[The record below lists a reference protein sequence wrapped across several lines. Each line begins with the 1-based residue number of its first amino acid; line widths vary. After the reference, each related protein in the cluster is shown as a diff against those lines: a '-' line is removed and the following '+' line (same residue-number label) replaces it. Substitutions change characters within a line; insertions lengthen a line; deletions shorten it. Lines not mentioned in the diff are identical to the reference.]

1 MPINRTPIIYE
12 QWLFFIQ
19 YVYQYREDVTKH
31 PSECQNYSFLFFF
44 IFFLSFVFSR
54 KDRYY
59 LIYVFLLNMISFIY
73 SSRRFLSLFYLIL
86 WYMYMIEMM
95 KFFLWK
101 ESMKFFC
108 RNCNFINCYIVNVY
122 VSIKNPL
129 RILFFLSFFFLILI
143 IIFIIMWIF
152 FFFYNIKRL
161 LFDLVSI
168 NWWLFL
174 SLKFLFGWIL
184 IVT

>member
-1 MPINRTPIIYE
+1 MSE
-12 QWLFFIQ
+12 LFI
-19 YVYQYREDVTKH
+19 
-31 PSECQNYSFLFFF
+31 SFFLHFFF
-44 IFFLSFVFSR
+44 KFRVFEEGSILS
-54 KDRYY
+54 YN
-59 LIYVFLLNMISFIY
+59 VFLLNMISFIY

-143 IIFIIMWIF
+143 IIFIIM
-152 FFFYNIKRL
+152 
-161 LFDLVSI
+161 
-168 NWWLFL
+168 
-174 SLKFLFGWIL
+174 
-184 IVT
+184 

>member
-1 MPINRTPIIYE
+1 MFINISWRCYE
-12 QWLFFIQ
+12 TSQWMSELFISFFL
-19 YVYQYREDVTKH
+19 
-31 PSECQNYSFLFFF
+31 SSFFFLFFF
-44 IFFLSFVFSR
+44 NISFVFSR

-152 FFFYNIKRL
+152 FFFT
-161 LFDLVSI
+161 
-168 NWWLFL
+168 
-174 SLKFLFGWIL
+174 IL
-184 IVT
+184 RDYYLI

>member
-1 MPINRTPIIYE
+1 MFINISWRCYE
-12 QWLFFIQ
+12 TSQWMSELFI
-19 YVYQYREDVTKH
+19 
-31 PSECQNYSFLFFF
+31 SFFLHFFF
-44 IFFLSFVFSR
+44 KFRVFEEGSILS
-54 KDRYY
+54 YN
-59 LIYVFLLNMISFIY
+59 VFLLNMISFIY

>member
-1 MPINRTPIIYE
+1 MFINISWRCYE
-12 QWLFFIQ
+12 TSQWMSELFISFFL
-19 YVYQYREDVTKH
+19 
-31 PSECQNYSFLFFF
+31 SSFFFLFFF
-44 IFFLSFVFSR
+44 NISFVFSR

-152 FFFYNIKRL
+152 FFYNIKRL

-168 NWWLFL
+168 NWWLSL